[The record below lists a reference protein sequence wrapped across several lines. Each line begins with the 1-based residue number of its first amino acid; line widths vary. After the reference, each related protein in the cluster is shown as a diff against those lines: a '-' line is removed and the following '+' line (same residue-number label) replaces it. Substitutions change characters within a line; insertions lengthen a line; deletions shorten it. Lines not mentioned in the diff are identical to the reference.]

1 MFWNYSKKSSQS
13 GTLFLKVYNIYNSNG
28 PGMFIRDVFRDVRD
42 WMIWSWLFCFHA
54 DFLHCHNNLWVY
66 CLPFRWVW
74 LLQGMHVLTNW
85 STSGKSYF
93 EAGLR
98 DHCLSAHW
106 GCKGCLK
113 HLKPSSVAMCG
124 PSAPEPSRIQLNF
137 QVCASFAWR
146 GCINH
151 QSRLGSLP

>member
-1 MFWNYSKKSSQS
+1 M
-13 GTLFLKVYNIYNSNG
+13 YNSNG
-28 PGMFIRDVFRDVRD
+28 PGMFIRDVFRDVRG
-42 WMIWSWLFCFHA
+42 WMIWSWLFCFRA

-98 DHCLSAHW
+98 DHCLSAHCL
-106 GCKGCLK
+106 GCKGCLVWNIWNPQVWPCVALVLQN
-113 HLKPSSVAMCG
+113 HPGSSWTSKSLCQFCLERM
-124 PSAPEPSRIQLNF
+124 
-137 QVCASFAWR
+137 
-146 GCINH
+146 H
-151 QSRLGSLP
+151 QSPKSPRIVTIVNQSYIIL